1 MRSRRPPAA
10 IACGGVLTPPLEDD
24 LARAGDEHENRLHRP
39 MPLRR
44 IGLPEED
51 ASLAVGLAS
60 DADPL
65 VGQVISPNGGLQI
78 RE

>member
-1 MRSRRPPAA
+1 MRSRQPPAA
-10 IACGGVLTPPLEDD
+10 VACVGVLTPPLEDG
-24 LARAGDEHENRLHRP
+24 LARAGDEQGNRLHRP
-39 MPLRR
+39 IPLRR

-60 DADPL
+60 DGHHL